1 MGPKRKYEV
10 GAQCPF
16 GCGSTVRSPY
26 DWKTCHWDP
35 TAQSARC
42 ISRQKQVAAYHSAP
56 HQHGVDTPNF
66 MESNAVDQ
74 QSFSD
79 NASIIVRDN
88 EMSRPT
94 FPTQAEGANVFSN
107 REDAR
112 LGGLDKV
119 ITRITENGASNGAGD
134 SSCSETSSDSDSD
147 TSDSDSNESV
157 ENYSQEPVLSRIEK
171 MRSELVF
178 PDNDGDETRNYNV
191 KELALFLQ
199 LFQAF
204 LLQFPSRLN
213 TITELLKYPQH
224 MFPAL
229 LRSHS
234 VAFG

>member
-16 GCGSTVRSPY
+16 GCGSTVRTPY

-35 TAQSARC
+35 TAQSVRC

-94 FPTQAEGANVFSN
+94 FPTQAEGANVFST
-107 REDAR
+107 D
-112 LGGLDKV
+112 LVGLDKV
-119 ITRITENGASNGAGD
+119 I
-134 SSCSETSSDSDSD
+134 
-147 TSDSDSNESV
+147 
-157 ENYSQEPVLSRIEK
+157 
-171 MRSELVF
+171 
-178 PDNDGDETRNYNV
+178 
-191 KELALFLQ
+191 
-199 LFQAF
+199 
-204 LLQFPSRLN
+204 PS
-213 TITELLKYPQH
+213 
-224 MFPAL
+224 
-229 LRSHS
+229 
-234 VAFG
+234 